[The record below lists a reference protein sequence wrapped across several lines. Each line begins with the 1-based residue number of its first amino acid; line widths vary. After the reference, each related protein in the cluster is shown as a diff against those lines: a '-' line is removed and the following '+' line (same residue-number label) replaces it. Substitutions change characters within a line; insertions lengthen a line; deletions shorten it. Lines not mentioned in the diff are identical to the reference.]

1 MNDSTDSG
9 STGPTGR
16 TKFGRFSPGNT
27 YGRGN
32 PHNRRAQRLRAAVMR
47 AATPA
52 DVADVLRAMILMAKG
67 GDVGAARLVL
77 ERTCGKP
84 RDWDDPSLPFVSGD
98 PQSLLE
104 AAQRTLSQVASGE
117 TTSEAAARSLS
128 LLAQVSDLWHLP
140 QLEQRLRQLEER

>member
-1 MNDSTDSG
+1 MTE
-9 STGPTGR
+9 PTEAAGR
-16 TKFGRFSPGNT
+16 GKFGRFTQGNSF
-27 YGRGN
+27 GKGN
-32 PHNRRAQRLRAAVMR
+32 PHQRRAQRLRAAVLR
-47 AATPA
+47 AASPT

-84 RDWDDPSLPFVSGD
+84 RDWDDPSLPFVTGD

-104 AAQRTLSQVASGE
+104 AAQRTLSQVATGQ
-117 TTSEAAARSLS
+117 TTTEAAARSLA
-128 LLAQVSDLWHLP
+128 LLGQVSDLWHLP